1 MSDQPNVKIWIGNI
15 DIKLTEFQLLKI
27 VEKFGKIASYDF
39 LYNINDRGG
48 RTPRGYAFVTYET
61 AADAATAIQQLHKK
75 KLLNREVLVRYASA
89 KGDPAQKITAR
100 LIPAALKAGTSSS
113 SISSLSDDEKQRK
126 IRALE
131 AKLKLMESTSGQN
144 GEFKVKATIGP
155 RPSRTSVKPY

>member
-48 RTPRGYAFVTYET
+48 RTPRGYAFVTYKT

-75 KLLNREVLVRYASA
+75 KLLDRVS
-89 KGDPAQKITAR
+89 
-100 LIPAALKAGTSSS
+100 
-113 SISSLSDDEKQRK
+113 
-126 IRALE
+126 
-131 AKLKLMESTSGQN
+131 
-144 GEFKVKATIGP
+144 
-155 RPSRTSVKPY
+155 